1 VDKRYDDFEELEIYK
16 LARAL
21 RKRFYRLARGLPDEE
36 KFLLRPQVFDAARSL
51 TNNIAEGRGRY
62 YFQSQVRFMRDSI
75 GSLNELIDDVNICLD
90 ETYFEEQ
97 YLTEIKDESYELRKK
112 LKSYVSY
119 LRRSQ
124 PGKKKNQ
131 N

>member
-1 VDKRYDDFEELEIYK
+1 
-16 LARAL
+16 
-21 RKRFYRLARGLPDEE
+21 
-36 KFLLRPQVFDAARSL
+36 
-51 TNNIAEGRGRY
+51 
-62 YFQSQVRFMRDSI
+62 MRDSI